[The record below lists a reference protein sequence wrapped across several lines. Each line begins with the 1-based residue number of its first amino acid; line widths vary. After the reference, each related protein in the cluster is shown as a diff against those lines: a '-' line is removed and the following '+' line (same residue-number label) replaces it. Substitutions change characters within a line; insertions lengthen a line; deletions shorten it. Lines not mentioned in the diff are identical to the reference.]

1 MIFVS
6 CHSDHTTADLKDNNN
21 TAKLSNFFWSSTLT
35 YTHTKKAL
43 LVVKLLKEGA
53 FLKTII
59 SEGLNHL
66 PLQGTEKK
74 TP

>member
-35 YTHTKKAL
+35 HTHTKKAL

-53 FLKTII
+53 FLQNNNIRRTQ
-59 SEGLNHL
+59 SSTS
-66 PLQGTEKK
+66 PRY
-74 TP
+74 